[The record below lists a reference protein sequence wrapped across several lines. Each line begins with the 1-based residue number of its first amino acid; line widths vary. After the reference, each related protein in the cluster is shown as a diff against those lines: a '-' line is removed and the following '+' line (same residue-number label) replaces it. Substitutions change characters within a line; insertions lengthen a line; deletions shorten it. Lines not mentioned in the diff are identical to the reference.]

1 MREVVEQLSSFS
13 HAPGDGKPALA
24 PKVDFLDTQPA
35 KFNRPQPPVHQPSS
49 YHTFPSYLY
58 SANTVPV
65 LVLDFVATGQV
76 RVRAQVG
83 VTIENAL
90 LMGS

>member
-1 MREVVEQLSSFS
+1 MREIVEQLTLFA

-24 PKVDFLDTQPA
+24 PKVDIVDTQPA
-35 KFNRPQPPVHQPSS
+35 TFNRPQPPVHQPSS
-49 YHTFPSYLY
+49 YHSFHSFLY
-58 SANTVPV
+58 STNTVLV
-65 LVLDFVATGQV
+65 LVLDFVPTGRV
-76 RVRAQVG
+76 RVPVG